1 MLMREDIKAAIEAIL
16 FVRAEPVEL
25 NELLEILELPAADVK
40 EILEELIEEYNSSK
54 RGLQIVMLDRGYLIC
69 TRPEY
74 GEILA
79 KMGKAAPR
87 RLSTAAM
94 ETLAIIAYRQPVS
107 RSEIENIRGVKS
119 ERVIAS
125 LLEKGLIEELGVKPA
140 PGKPMLYG
148 TTSEFLRMFQ
158 LSSLKDLPR
167 LEED

>member
-16 FVRAEPVEL
+16 FVRAEPMEL
-25 NELLEILELPAADVK
+25 NELHEILELPAADLK

-87 RLSTAAM
+87 RTCNTSL
-94 ETLAIIAYRQPVS
+94 TLI
-107 RSEIENIRGVKS
+107 
-119 ERVIAS
+119 
-125 LLEKGLIEELGVKPA
+125 LLLRLLP
-140 PGKPMLYG
+140 
-148 TTSEFLRMFQ
+148 TT
-158 LSSLKDLPR
+158 
-167 LEED
+167 

>member
-16 FVRAEPVEL
+16 FVRAEPMEL
-25 NELLEILELPAADVK
+25 NELHEILELPAADLK

-74 GEILA
+74 GGILA
-79 KMGKAAPR
+79 KMGKTAPR